1 MSHTQSKSSVRQPP
15 HSPAGMSANA
25 NIKFKICFLKTDN
38 TQCQCG
44 HNETGR
50 LRHSTGDVSNALLL
64 ESHLAR
70 GVKDYKD
77 AWKLI

>member
-1 MSHTQSKSSVRQPP
+1 
-15 HSPAGMSANA
+15 MSANA
-25 NIKFKICFLKTDN
+25 NIKFNLLLKTNN
-38 TQCQCG
+38 TQCWCG

-50 LRHSTGDVSNALLL
+50 LIHSTGDVSNALLL